1 MNPKSWKFHMA
12 IWSLFYIVNVSID
25 YVVTKGNRTW
35 GWDWF
40 KLLVHKSEVIFL
52 LHAMA
57 ICYLTIW
64 LSHKVFKNQSLLF
77 FTVLSIPMFLLS
89 IFLEYSIGYLTIT
102 CPNKDCSFFN
112 IVSETATLNG
122 LIVIFAFM
130 VKLFIDAL
138 NSEQLKMA
146 LSKEKDAM
154 ELAFLKSQI
163 NPHFLFNTLNN
174 LYGLSLSEPDKTP
187 DAIVQLSD
195 MMRYMLYESNSDKV
209 LLEKEIAYLRS
220 YIDLQKL
227 RYFGTTFIDFKINGD
242 LNHQQIAPL
251 LLISF
256 VENAFKHG
264 DVFDENYPLSMTLN
278 ISEKQLIFDV
288 KNKIHNKN
296 KEEVGGFGVKT
307 VERRLALLYPNRHK
321 LTATSDKNIFESH
334 LEIDL

>member
-1 MNPKSWKFHMA
+1 LM
-12 IWSLFYIVNVSID
+12 D
-25 YVVTKGNRTW
+25 YGI
-35 GWDWF
+35 G
-40 KLLVHKSEVIFL
+40 L
-52 LHAMA
+52 
-57 ICYLTIW
+57 W
-64 LSHKVFKNQSLLF
+64 L
-77 FTVLSIPMFLLS
+77 
-89 IFLEYSIGYLTIT
+89 GG

-112 IVSETATLNG
+112 ILSENATVNG
-122 LIVIFAFM
+122 LIVVFGFM

-138 NSEQLKMA
+138 NSERLKMA

-209 LLEKEIAYLRS
+209 LLEKEIAYLKS

-227 RYFGTTFIDFKINGD
+227 RYFGTTFIDFKIIGT

-251 LLISF
+251 LLI
-256 VENAFKHG
+256 
-264 DVFDENYPLSMTLN
+264 VFDENHPLSMTLN

-296 KEEVGGFGVKT
+296 KEEIGGFGVKN
-307 VERRLALLYPNRHK
+307 VERRLALLYPNKHK
-321 LTATSDKNIFESH
+321 LTVNMDKNIFESH

>member
-1 MNPKSWKFHMA
+1 MNPKSWKFHA
-12 IWSLFYIVNVSID
+12 VLWLVFHVVIVSID
-25 YVVTKGNRTW
+25 YVVLKGSRTW

-40 KLLVHKSEVIFL
+40 RLLVHKIEIAFL
-52 LHAMA
+52 IRSMI
-57 ICYLTIW
+57 ICYITIW
-64 LSHKVFKNQSLLF
+64 LGQKILRTRSGLYIVLATVPLF
-77 FTVLSIPMFLLS
+77 ALSVLMD
-89 IFLEYSIGYLTIT
+89 YDIGLWLGG

-112 IVSETATLNG
+112 ILSENATVNG
-122 LIVIFAFM
+122 LIVVFGFM

-195 MMRYMLYESNSDKV
+195 MMRYMLYESNADKV
-209 LLEKEIAYLRS
+209 LLEKEIAYLKS

-227 RYFGTTFIDFKINGD
+227 RYFGKTFIDFNIKGA

-264 DVFDENYPLSMTLN
+264 DVFDEKQPLSMTLEV
-278 ISEKQLIFDV
+278 SEKQLIFDV

-296 KEEVGGFGVKT
+296 KEEIGGFGVKN
-307 VERRLALLYPNRHK
+307 VERRLELLYPNKHK
-321 LTATSDKNIFESH
+321 LMVNSNQNIFESH
-334 LEIDL
+334 LEIEL

>member
-1 MNPKSWKFHMA
+1 MNPKSWKFHTA
-12 IWSLFYIVNVSID
+12 IWSVFYAVNISID
-25 YVVTKGNRTW
+25 YVIAKGDRPW

-40 KLLVHKSEVIFL
+40 KLAVHKSEIAFQL
-52 LHAMA
+52 QAMT

-64 LSHKVFKNQSLLF
+64 LSSRIFKNQPVLF
-77 FTVLSIPMFLLS
+77 FIVTTAPMFVLSL
-89 IFLEYSIGYLTIT
+89 FLEFCSRYLTGI
-102 CPNKDCSFFN
+102 CQNNDCSIAF
-112 IVSETATLNG
+112 IVRDSAATSG
-122 LIVIFAFM
+122 LIVIFGSM
-130 VKLFIDAL
+130 IRLFIDAL
-138 NSEQLKMA
+138 NSEKRKME

-209 LLEKEIAYLRS
+209 LLEKEIAYLKS

-264 DVFDENYPLSMTLN
+264 DVFDEAHPLSMTLN

-296 KEEVGGFGVKT
+296 KEEIGGFGVKT
-307 VERRLALLYPNRHK
+307 VERRLALLYPNKHK
-321 LTATSDKNIFESH
+321 LTAHNNKNIFESH
-334 LEIDL
+334 LEIEL

>member
-1 MNPKSWKFHMA
+1 MNPKSWKFHAA
-12 IWSLFYIVNVSID
+12 IWSVFYIVNISID
-25 YVVTKGNRTW
+25 FAFVKHPSVWNWCR
-35 GWDWF
+35 
-40 KLLVHKSEVIFL
+40 LMVERQELAFL
-52 LHAMA
+52 FHAMFV
-57 ICYLTIW
+57 CYFTIW
-64 LSHKVFKNQSLLF
+64 LSRKIFIKKPILF
-77 FTVLSIPMFLLS
+77 FIVIAVPLFVISISMDYWVNRLMG
-89 IFLEYSIGYLTIT
+89 ICYD
-102 CPNKDCSFFN
+102 KDCDFTHF
-112 IVSETATLNG
+112 LNERSTVDG
-122 LIVIFAFM
+122 LVIIFGFM

-209 LLEKEIAYLRS
+209 LLEKEVAYLKS

-227 RYFGTTFIDFKINGD
+227 RYFGTTFIDFKINGA

-264 DVFDENYPLSMTLN
+264 DVFDEKHPLSMTLN
-278 ISEKQLIFDV
+278 ISEKRLIFDV

-307 VERRLALLYPNRHK
+307 VERRLELLYPNKHK
-321 LTATSDKNIFESH
+321 LTARNDKNIFESH
-334 LEIDL
+334 LEIEL